1 VGIPFEEMLHT
12 VEGALAVAYTRA
24 FSPAGEVSVK
34 LDTKTGGLEV
44 RSRVVRE
51 DGSEMVEMLPSE
63 DFKRM
68 AAQTAKHAVLRHI
81 HDLERDK
88 VLRDVAE
95 HKGELAS
102 GVVDRI
108 EMGTV
113 YVDLGRAEGVMP
125 PEEQIPG
132 EQLHPG
138 RPVLVA
144 IMDAQRN
151 ARQAQVRVSRAS
163 RMFVHRLLEAEVP
176 EIKAGT
182 VQIRAIARE
191 PGLRTK
197 VGVSTT
203 QPGLDPVGACV
214 GPKGVRHRA
223 ILSELAS
230 EHVDIV
236 PWSDDPEAFVASSL
250 GPARAESVSIDRMTR
265 TATVLVP
272 ARAAFTCH
280 RERWTERAAGG
291 QAHRLS
297 DRYQGKRPGGGG
309 WYPRGCARRG
319 MSPFAPA
326 WPAGWRTARG
336 RWSASCAEP
345 KAELRWTSLGEQAGA
360 GPTSIGM
367 PPASRPRASERLWS
381 AR

>member
-1 VGIPFEEMLHT
+1 MSRAGSRSQSDPSTQTLSEALSALCSELGIPFEEMLHT
-12 VEGALAVAYTRA
+12 VESALAAANRRA
-24 FSPAGEVSVK
+24 FSPEGDVTVT
-34 LDTKTGGLEV
+34 LDIKTGALDV
-44 RSRVVRE
+44 RSRVVRP
-51 DGSEMVEMLPSE
+51 DGTVDTRELPSE

-95 HKGELAS
+95 HRGELAS

-108 EMGTV
+108 EAGTV

-132 EQLHPG
+132 EQLQPG
-138 RPVLVA
+138 RPVLVV
-144 IMDAQRN
+144 ILEPQNNR
-151 ARQAQVRVSRAS
+151 RQAQVRVSRGS
-163 RMFVHRLLEAEVP
+163 RAFVHRLLEAEVP

-197 VGVSTT
+197 IAVSSSE
-203 QPGLDPVGACV
+203 PALDPVGACV

-223 ILSELAS
+223 ILSELAN

-236 PWSDDPEAFVASSL
+236 PWSEDAEAFVGAAL
-250 GPARAESVSIDRMTR
+250 GPAKVDRVTIDRMTR

-272 ARAAFTCH
+272 RTQLSLAIGRDGQNARLAAKLTGF
-280 RERWTERAAGG
+280 RIDIKPSEADAGG
-291 QAHRLS
+291 E
-297 DRYQGKRPGGGG
+297 P
-309 WYPRGCARRG
+309 P
-319 MSPFAPA
+319 APA
-326 WPAGWRTARG
+326 G
-336 RWSASCAEP
+336 
-345 KAELRWTSLGEQAGA
+345 
-360 GPTSIGM
+360 
-367 PPASRPRASERLWS
+367 
-381 AR
+381 

>member
-1 VGIPFEEMLHT
+1 MTLSRAGSRSQSEAPTESLAEALSALCAEVGIPFEEMLHT
-12 VEGALAVAYTRA
+12 VESALAAAYTRA
-24 FSPAGEVSVK
+24 FNPPGEVTVK
-34 LDTKTGGLEV
+34 LDTMTGALDV
-44 RSRVVRE
+44 RSRVVTPNGEAMER
-51 DGSEMVEMLPSE
+51 VLPSD

-108 EMGTV
+108 ESGIV
-113 YVDLGRAEGVMP
+113 YVDLGKAEGVMP

-138 RPVLVA
+138 RPVLVV
-144 IMDAQRN
+144 ILDPQHNR
-151 ARQAQVRVSRAS
+151 RQAQVRVSRAS
-163 RMFVHRLLEAEVP
+163 RSFVHRLLESEVP

-182 VQIRAIARE
+182 VQVRAIARE

-197 VGVSTT
+197 IAVSSSE
-203 QPGLDPVGACV
+203 PGLDPVGACV

-223 ILSELAS
+223 ILSELAN

-236 PWSDDPEAFVASSL
+236 PWSEDPEAFVAAAL
-250 GPARAESVSIDRMTR
+250 GPAKAERVTIDRVTR

-272 ARAAFTCH
+272 RNQLSLAIGRDGQNARLAAKLTGY
-280 RERWTERAAGG
+280 RIDIKPSETDGAEG
-291 QAHRLS
+291 
-297 DRYQGKRPGGGG
+297 
-309 WYPRGCARRG
+309 
-319 MSPFAPA
+319 SP
-326 WPAGWRTARG
+326 PAG
-336 RWSASCAEP
+336 
-345 KAELRWTSLGEQAGA
+345 
-360 GPTSIGM
+360 
-367 PPASRPRASERLWS
+367 
-381 AR
+381 

>member
-1 VGIPFEEMLHT
+1 MSRAGSRSQSEPATESLAEALTALCAEVGIPFEEMLHT
-12 VEGALAVAYTRA
+12 VEGALAVAYARA
-24 FSPAGEVSVK
+24 FSPAGEIAVK
-34 LDTKTGGLEV
+34 LDTNTGGLEV
-44 RSRVVRE
+44 RSRIVRS
-51 DGSEMVEMLPSE
+51 DGSEMIEMLPSE
-63 DFKRM
+63 DFKRL

-138 RPVLVA
+138 RPVLVV
-144 IMDAQRN
+144 IMEAQRN

-163 RMFVHRLLEAEVP
+163 RTFVHRLLEAEVP

-197 VGVSTT
+197 IAVSSS
-203 QPGLDPVGACV
+203 QAGLDPVGACV

-236 PWSDDPEAFVASSL
+236 PWSDDAEALVAAAL
-250 GPARAESVSIDRMTR
+250 GPAKPESVSIDRMTR

-272 ARAAFTCH
+272 RAQISLAIGRDGQNARLAAKLTGF
-280 RERWTERAAGG
+280 RIDIKG
-291 QAHRLS
+291 S
-297 DRYQGKRPGGGG
+297 DADGEVV
-309 WYPRGCARRG
+309 
-319 MSPFAPA
+319 
-326 WPAGWRTARG
+326 
-336 RWSASCAEP
+336 AEP
-345 KAELRWTSLGEQAGA
+345 
-360 GPTSIGM
+360 
-367 PPASRPRASERLWS
+367 

>member
-1 VGIPFEEMLHT
+1 MTLSRAGSRSHSEPATESLAEALTALCAEVGIPFEEMLHT
-12 VEGALAVAYTRA
+12 VEGALAVAYARA
-24 FSPAGEVSVK
+24 FNPAGQVTVK
-34 LDTKTGGLEV
+34 LDTKSGALEV

-51 DGSEMVEMLPSE
+51 DGSEMVEMLPSD

-95 HKGELAS
+95 HRGELAS
-102 GVVDRI
+102 GIVDRV
-108 EMGTV
+108 EAGTV

-132 EQLHPG
+132 EELHPG
-138 RPVLVA
+138 RPTLVV

-151 ARQAQVRVSRAS
+151 PRQAQVRVSRAA
-163 RMFVHRLLEAEVP
+163 RMFLHRLLEAEVP

-182 VQIRAIARE
+182 VQVRAIARE

-197 VGVSTT
+197 IAVSSTE
-203 QPGLDPVGACV
+203 PGLDPVGACV

-223 ILSELAS
+223 ILSELAT

-236 PWSDDPEAFVASSL
+236 PWSDDPEAFVAAAL
-250 GPARAESVSIDRMTR
+250 GPAKADAVSIDRATR

-272 ARAAFTCH
+272 RAQLSLAIGRDGQNARLAAKLTGY
-280 RERWTERAAGG
+280 RVDIKPSDADGSSSVEAA
-291 QAHRLS
+291 
-297 DRYQGKRPGGGG
+297 P
-309 WYPRGCARRG
+309 
-319 MSPFAPA
+319 
-326 WPAGWRTARG
+326 
-336 RWSASCAEP
+336 
-345 KAELRWTSLGEQAGA
+345 
-360 GPTSIGM
+360 
-367 PPASRPRASERLWS
+367 
-381 AR
+381 

>member
-1 VGIPFEEMLHT
+1 MTLSRAGSRSHSEPATESLAEALTALCAEVGIPFEEMLHT
-12 VEGALAVAYTRA
+12 VEGALAVAYARA
-24 FSPAGEVSVK
+24 FSPAGQVTVK
-34 LDTKTGGLEV
+34 LDTKTGALEV

-95 HKGELAS
+95 HRGELAS
-102 GVVDRI
+102 GIVDRV
-108 EMGTV
+108 ETGTV
-113 YVDLGRAEGVMP
+113 YIDLGRAEGVMP

-132 EQLHPG
+132 EVLHPG
-138 RPVLVA
+138 RPTLVV

-151 ARQAQVRVSRAS
+151 PRQAQVRVSRAA

-182 VQIRAIARE
+182 VQVRAIARE

-197 VGVSTT
+197 IAVSSTES
-203 QPGLDPVGACV
+203 GLDPVGACV

-223 ILSELAS
+223 ILSELAT

-236 PWSDDPEAFVASSL
+236 PWSDDPEAFVAASL
-250 GPARAESVSIDRMTR
+250 GPAKADAVTIDRATR

-272 ARAAFTCH
+272 RAQLSLAIGRDGQNARLAAKLTGY
-280 RERWTERAAGG
+280 RVDIKP
-291 QAHRLS
+291 S
-297 DRYQGKRPGGGG
+297 D
-309 WYPRGCARRG
+309 ADE
-319 MSPFAPA
+319 
-326 WPAGWRTARG
+326 
-336 RWSASCAEP
+336 SAS
-345 KAELRWTSLGEQAGA
+345 GEAA
-360 GPTSIGM
+360 P
-367 PPASRPRASERLWS
+367 
-381 AR
+381 